1 MYDTVKGSDWLGDQ
15 DAIHYMCKEAPR
27 TVIELEHYG
36 VPFSRTDEGKIYQ
49 RAFGGQSLDFGTRGC
64 LNQTATPEPRPSA
77 PTLGLSSPLTPHQA
91 REVRRIGARARPT
104 GRATRSCTRSTARPC
119 GITPSSSSSTSRSI

>member
-49 RAFGGQSLDFGTRGC
+49 RAFGGQSLDFGTGGR
-64 LNQTATPEPRPSA
+64 LNQTEPPNPTLNPDPRPDLA
-77 PTLGLSSPLTPHQA
+77 PQSSHQA
-91 REVRRIGARARPT
+91 REVRPIGARVRPT
-104 GRATRSCTRSTARPC
+104 GRGTRSCTRSTARRC
-119 GITPSSSSSTSRSI
+119 GITRSSSSSTSRSI

>member
-49 RAFGGQSLDFGTRGC
+49 RAFGGQSLDFGTRGR
-64 LNQTATPEPRPSA
+64 LNQTVTPEPRPSA

-104 GRATRSCTRSTARPC
+104 GRATRSCTHSTARR
-119 GITPSSSSSTSRSI
+119 SSTL